1 MSERLLHASSLS
13 RPALCEDTTMQ
24 QLSLQPQGFWTCA
37 KNIGLKD
44 TTLDFTVIA
53 SAVPASAAA
62 LFTQNR
68 FCGAAIVVGR
78 EQIADGQLQ
87 AFVINSKNANVATG
101 EQGLANIRE
110 VVHLIA
116 DELGF
121 AAGDVLPSSTGII
134 GRQLPMEKMR
144 QGIHGIGQQMQ
155 LGGLEQAAIAIL
167 TTDTHPK
174 MRCCRVGN
182 AVLVG
187 IAKGSGMIEPNM
199 ATMLSYFMT
208 DAQIAPD
215 VLHQELR
222 EAVDASFNMVSIDTD
237 TSTSDTVAIMANGLA
252 GDVDLNE
259 FRRALQTMAIELAK
273 ELARDGE
280 GATKLIEV
288 TVDAAAS
295 RSQAKRVAKS
305 IVNSPLVKTAVFGAD
320 PNWGRIAMAIG
331 KCDEQS
337 AIVPE
342 KVSITFGD
350 LLVYR
355 GRPLPEDNLAH
366 LQAYL
371 HNDEVAIRVSLGLGD
386 AKATVWGCDLTPDYV
401 HINGMYTT

>member
-1 MSERLLHASSLS
+1 MQV
-13 RPALCEDTTMQ
+13 LCMQ
-24 QLSLQPQGFWTCA
+24 PRGFRTCA
-37 KNIGLKD
+37 KNIGIKD

-53 SAVPASAAA
+53 SDVSASAAA

-78 EQIADGQLQ
+78 EHVANGQLQ

-110 VVHLIA
+110 VVRLVA
-116 DELGF
+116 DELGV
-121 AAGDVLPSSTGII
+121 APEDVLPSSTGVI
-134 GRQLPMEKMR
+134 GRQLPMEKIR
-144 QGIHGIGQQMQ
+144 QGIRDIGQAMQ
-155 LGGLEQAAIAIL
+155 PGHLEQAALAIM

-174 MRCCRVGN
+174 MHCYKVGN

-187 IAKGSGMIEPNM
+187 IAKGVGMIEPNM

-215 VLHQELR
+215 VLRQCLK
-222 EAVDASFNMVSIDTD
+222 EAVDLSFNMISVDTD

-252 GDVDLNE
+252 GEVDLND
-259 FRRALQTMAIELAK
+259 FRQALDKMAIELAK

-288 TVDAAAS
+288 TVDAATS
-295 RSQAKRVAKS
+295 FSQAKRVAKS

-331 KCDEQS
+331 KCEEQT

-342 KVSITFGD
+342 KVSIAFGN
-350 LLVYR
+350 LLVYQ
-355 GRPLPEDNLAH
+355 GHPLGDENLAA
-366 LQAYL
+366 LKSYL
-371 HNDEVAIRVSLGLGD
+371 SGSVIAIHVSLGLGD
-386 AKATVWGCDLTPDYV
+386 ARATVWGCDLTYEYV
-401 HINGMYTT
+401 TINGKYTT